1 MLSPVTI
8 RYPFRPVRR
17 SLATG
22 QVADLFGLSDG
33 EPPHAICENLTLDL
47 RPGDVALF
55 VGPSGSGK
63 SSLLREVAKHVNAID
78 VNALSLPDVPLV
90 DALTGPLETRLELL
104 SATGLAEARLMLRT
118 PSELSDGQRY
128 RFRIALALEQCK
140 SVLDFIPHSEFRT
153 PHLLLDEFTAPLDR
167 PLAKVVAFNLRK
179 LATRTGVG
187 VLAATTHDDIID
199 DLNPDLLVRC
209 PGEGEIIVQRQ
220 TVKKNAS
227 PSTTTSGSRTAPSP
241 IGRTSLGGITGTT
254 GSALSAA

>member
-1 MLSPVTI
+1 MLAPITI
-8 RYPFRPVRR
+8 RYPVRPLRR

-22 QVADLFGLSDG
+22 QMADLFGLSDR
-33 EPPHAICENLTLDL
+33 EPAYIICENLALDL
-47 RPGDVALF
+47 RPGDVALLI
-55 VGPSGSGK
+55 GPSGSGK
-63 SSLLREVAKHVNAID
+63 SSLLREVAKQVNAIN
-78 VNALSLPDVPLV
+78 VNTLSLPDVPLV

-104 SATGLAEARLMLRT
+104 SACGLAEARLMLRT

-128 RFRIALALEQCK
+128 RFRIALVLDRCK
-140 SVLDFIPHSEFRT
+140 SSPDFIPHSEFRT

-179 LATRTGVG
+179 QATRTGVG

-199 DLNPDLLVRC
+199 DLNPDLLVHC
-209 PGEGEIIVQRQ
+209 HGEGDLVVERRA
-220 TVKKNAS
+220 VKKNGS

-254 GSALSAA
+254 GSASSAA